1 MPAARGIEDDMADL
15 RLASRPR
22 YFHLIQPRI
31 LIASCC
37 ARRKV

>member
-1 MPAARGIEDDMADL
+1 MPAALRIEDDMADL

-22 YFHLIQPRI
+22 YFRLIQPLI

-37 ARRKV
+37 AGGKV